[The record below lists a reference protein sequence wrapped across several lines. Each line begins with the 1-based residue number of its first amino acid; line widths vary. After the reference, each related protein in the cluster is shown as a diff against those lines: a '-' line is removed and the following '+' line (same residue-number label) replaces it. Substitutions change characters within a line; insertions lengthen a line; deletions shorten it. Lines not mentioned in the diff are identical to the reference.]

1 MDVAGT
7 GGALMA
13 IASATAEQLEGTRS
27 TGWWGMVGLITT
39 EATLFATLLVSYFYL
54 RFQSEPEWPPDGIEP
69 PTMELPLI
77 MTVLLLG
84 SSIPMH
90 WAETGIRKNEQGR
103 LRAGLLIAFLMA
115 AAFLVLMGVEYAEKL
130 PEVTATT
137 NAYGSMFYAITGFH
151 GTHVLVGVLMNLW
164 LQVRAWM
171 GHFDD
176 ERHGHVQNITLY
188 WHFVDVVWI
197 FILLSLYVSPNY

>member
-1 MDVAGT
+1 
-7 GGALMA
+7 MA
-13 IASATAEQLEGTRS
+13 IASATAEQLGGTRS

-54 RFQSEPEWPPDGIEP
+54 RFQSTPEWPPDGIEA
-69 PTMELPLI
+69 PTLAIPLV

-84 SSIPMH
+84 SSVPMH
-90 WAETGIRKNEQGR
+90 WAETGIRKGKQGR

-115 AAFLVLMGVEYAEKL
+115 AAFLSLMGVEYAEKL

-137 NAYGSMFYAITGFH
+137 NAYGSLFYGITGFH

-164 LQVRAWM
+164 LQVRAYL
-171 GHFDD
+171 GHFD
-176 ERHGHVQNITLY
+176 ETRHGHVQNITLY
-188 WHFVDVVWI
+188 WHFVDIVWI